1 MRHKYPFVFASC
13 ALISSALPLLSQ
25 NAGDGSDLFLSAYSN
40 YQKAEALEKK
50 GDKAAALALFEEVNK
65 TLNQLSSQYPNW
77 NPQVVKMRAQY
88 TAQSIQKLRAS
99 NPGVAAS
106 SVGTTP
112 SVAKQKA
119 TETEAPSPAKVTS
132 RSATPPVSAA
142 PAPAPGKETGTSGI
156 PKLPER
162 GGVPVAPA
170 DPFAEI
176 QAKLSQLQNDLQ
188 FALEEAQR
196 LRKEKA
202 DLAAQLAEMT
212 QGRQKAESET
222 RLLEQ
227 RSDIAEKALMLARE
241 QNMKAVEEITVLQ
254 KDRDVLRVEKRQL
267 QAEKDA
273 SEELRRRLEGRLAQ
287 TQSRETAVAAERDS
301 ANQKLGDATKQITQL
316 QGAVDKEVKDKS
328 TVQTKLEKALG
339 ERDDARKLVETA
351 MKERDSEKTARE
363 QFAKEKDA
371 KEKSLIQAGMERD
384 AAKAALTKV
393 TQERDDAVALAAKL
407 KDARIQIDR
416 LEGENRD
423 FSAKLAKAQQQL
435 EQKRQE
441 GTQST
446 GSMKALRDE
455 VESIR
460 TKLTD
465 SQKKAEAS
473 QKSVVELQGKL
484 DAAMKEG
491 TKVQADL
498 KTAQSDLNAAKT
510 DLSTVAAERDH
521 DREEKD
527 ILQGILRR
535 SLVEQSKRDEARKA
549 LVAEVAR
556 LKIDSDVLSSQI
568 GMLAEPVVQL
578 SDKERAMFKQPV
590 VDISEGGISI
600 SAIKTPSK
608 TASAKQ
614 QTPSPGAAM
623 PAPAPATKPDSKDGK
638 DAKSSQ
644 GSSPAG
650 PSVAGPGAA
659 APSPSPSTAPK
670 EPAAAANPS
679 DTFRTKLAEAKE
691 YFEKNNFDASEKA
704 YLEALAL
711 APDNAFVLSNLGV
724 TQFRAKRY
732 SKAEQ
737 SLRKAIELA
746 PQDAFSR
753 STLGI
758 VYYTQGNLDKSIEEL
773 TQSVGISP
781 NNSVAHNYLGIA
793 ASRKGWQESARKHLE
808 TAAALDPNYADAFF
822 NLAVVCISQTPP
834 DKEAARAAYKKA
846 TALGAEA
853 DSRLEDLIR

>member
-77 NPQVVKMRAQY
+77 NPQVVKMRGQY
-88 TAQSIQKLRAS
+88 TAQSIQRLRAS
-99 NPGVAAS
+99 NAGGAPSGL
-106 SVGTTP
+106 GTSP

-119 TETEAPSPAKVTS
+119 VEGEAPAPAKAPS
-132 RSATPPVSAA
+132 RPLTPPVSAA
-142 PAPAPGKETGTSGI
+142 PSKETGTSGI

-202 DLAAQLAEMT
+202 DLAMQLAEMT

-254 KDRDVLRVEKRQL
+254 KDRDVLRVEKKQL

-287 TQSRETAVAAERDS
+287 TQSRETAVAGERDA
-301 ANQKLGDATKQITQL
+301 ANQKLGDANKQITQL
-316 QGAVDKEVKDKS
+316 QGVVDKEAKDKS
-328 TVQTKLEKALG
+328 TVQTKLDKALG

-351 MKERDSEKTARE
+351 MKERDSEKVARE
-363 QFAKEKDA
+363 QSAKEKDA

-407 KDARIQIDR
+407 KDARTQIDR

-423 FSAKLAKAQQQL
+423 FGAKLAKAQQQL

-473 QKSVVELQGKL
+473 EKSVAELQGKL
-484 DAAMKEG
+484 DAAMKDG
-491 TKVQADL
+491 SKVQTDL
-498 KTAQSDLNAAKT
+498 KTAKSDLNTAKT

-549 LVAEVAR
+549 LLAEVAR

-600 SAIKTPSK
+600 SAIKSPSK

-614 QTPSPGAAM
+614 QTPPPAA
-623 PAPAPATKPDSKDGK
+623 PAPAPATKSDSKDGK
-638 DAKSSQ
+638 DAKVASQ
-644 GSSPAG
+644 VPAPV
-650 PSVAGPGAA
+650 PSVAAPGAP
-659 APSPSPSTAPK
+659 APASAPLAAPK
-670 EPAAAANPS
+670 ESASSANSS

-732 SKAEQ
+732 AKAEQ
-737 SLRKAIELA
+737 SLRKAIELS

-822 NLAVVCISQTPP
+822 NLAVVCISQNPP

-853 DSRLEDLIR
+853 DPRLEDLIR